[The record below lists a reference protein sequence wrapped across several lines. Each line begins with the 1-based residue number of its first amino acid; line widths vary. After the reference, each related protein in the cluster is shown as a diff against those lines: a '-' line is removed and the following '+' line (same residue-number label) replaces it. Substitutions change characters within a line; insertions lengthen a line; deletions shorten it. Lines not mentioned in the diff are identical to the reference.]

1 MGTPFILKKSLNATF
16 CFSGHIH
23 QNTYSQVD
31 GTFHF
36 TQQSLTETFAI
47 EGKITNSMGLIEI
60 DEKLDLKEFNNL
72 LYEKGETKIKLIMKP
87 VSYTHLTLPTKA

>member
-1 MGTPFILKKSLNATF
+1 MTKSLNATF

-23 QNTYSQVD
+23 QNTYAQVD

-60 DEKLDLKEFNNL
+60 DENLKWQVFGNDKIMIEKPINIENWIAPINKLEPKSTQS
-72 LYEKGETKIKLIMKP
+72 K
-87 VSYTHLTLPTKA
+87 